1 MKDVFFITGIGT
13 NVGKT
18 VVSAIITEALTADYW
33 KPVQAG
39 FEEGTDA
46 LTVKSLISN
55 TVSQFHKE
63 VYKLA
68 MPASPHIAAK
78 AENVTINLSKIV
90 AALPATNN
98 YLIIEG
104 AGGLMVPLNEQ
115 DFILD
120 LIKQLK
126 AKVILVSQNY
136 LGSINHSLLTA
147 AVCKQHNI
155 EVLGW
160 VFNDTYLNYM
170 QEIVTWTQYP
180 LLAHI
185 PKTTVVTKE
194 FILHQAQIMKESL
207 CKFMVC

>member
-1 MKDVFFITGIGT
+1 MKDVIFITGIGT
-13 NVGKT
+13 NIGKT
-18 VVSAIITEALTADYW
+18 VVSAVITEALTADYW

-46 LTVKSLISN
+46 LTVKSLVSN

-78 AENVTINLSKIV
+78 AENITINLSNIV

-98 YLIIEG
+98 YLIVEG

-115 DFILD
+115 AFIVD

-170 QEIVTWTQYP
+170 QEIVEWTQYP
-180 LLAHI
+180 LIAHI
-185 PKTTVVTKE
+185 PKITVVTKE
-194 FILHQAQIMKESL
+194 FILQQAQIMKESL